1 MSTLGD
7 MQKQLSYIVE
17 EAKTKGYKIEDV
29 IPENMQ
35 NHFSEMTEL
44 NAARQ
49 YIHEIQARE
58 QDLQIDNNALRAK
71 IKEKEAEINDQPA
84 EFKALKVDLQQAYR
98 QIDYYRDLSEDSQR
112 RAQRY
117 QRDLSLAV
125 KDHIAFDEAIA
136 KVERLQNEL
145 GQHQST
151 IRQLQTENERTA
163 ETFAHLRA
171 QDARLIAAKEAQF
184 ANIMSHTSQIENENE
199 LFNETFTTLI
209 DKLEFEVSSAATSV
223 NDKATLL
230 RKMEILHNAIFSE
243 VAPLNRLF
251 SRALKVLQIYQM
263 LFKSLSNPCSPDIA
277 SLPLEL
283 DPLIEDAMQDLYVY
297 NEVHRT
303 MCQDSGLA
311 GEHIRVHLNG
321 ISKSAND
328 MLQSLSSIKGDM
340 ANFLARLKKEPG
352 TWAAMKAKFGIS
364 GKKKVIGKR
373 FSVH

>member
-7 MQKQLSYIVE
+7 MQKQLSHIVE

-117 QRDLSLAV
+117 HRDLSLAV
-125 KDHIAFDEAIA
+125 KDQIAFNEAIA
-136 KVERLQNEL
+136 KIERLQNEL

-171 QDARLIAAKEAQF
+171 
-184 ANIMSHTSQIENENE
+184 
-199 LFNETFTTLI
+199 
-209 DKLEFEVSSAATSV
+209 
-223 NDKATLL
+223 
-230 RKMEILHNAIFSE
+230 
-243 VAPLNRLF
+243 
-251 SRALKVLQIYQM
+251 
-263 LFKSLSNPCSPDIA
+263 
-277 SLPLEL
+277 
-283 DPLIEDAMQDLYVY
+283 
-297 NEVHRT
+297 
-303 MCQDSGLA
+303 
-311 GEHIRVHLNG
+311 
-321 ISKSAND
+321 
-328 MLQSLSSIKGDM
+328 
-340 ANFLARLKKEPG
+340 
-352 TWAAMKAKFGIS
+352 
-364 GKKKVIGKR
+364 
-373 FSVH
+373 

>member
-7 MQKQLSYIVE
+7 MQKQLSHIVE

-117 QRDLSLAV
+117 HRDLSLAV
-125 KDHIAFDEAIA
+125 KDQIAFNEAIA
-136 KVERLQNEL
+136 KIERLQNEL

-163 ETFAHLRA
+163 ETFAHLR
-171 QDARLIAAKEAQF
+171 AQF

-263 LFKSLSNPCSPDIA
+263 LFQSLSDPCNSDIA

-283 DPLIEDAMQDLYVY
+283 DPLIEGAMQDLYVY

>member
-1 MSTLGD
+1 MPTLGD
-7 MQKQLSYIVE
+7 MQKQLSHIVE
-17 EAKTKGYKIEDV
+17 EAKSKGYKIKDV

-98 QIDYYRDLSEDSQR
+98 QIDYYRDLSQDSQR

-117 QRDLSLAV
+117 QSDLSLAV
-125 KDHIAFDEAIA
+125 KDQIAFNEAIA
-136 KVERLQNEL
+136 KIERLQNEL

-171 QDARLIAAKEAQF
+171 QDARLIAANEAQF

-263 LFKSLSNPCSPDIA
+263 LFQSLFNPCSPDIA

-303 MCQDSGLA
+303 MCQNSGLA

-328 MLQSLSSIKGDM
+328 MLQSLSSIKGDV

-352 TWAAMKAKFGIS
+352 TWAAIKAKLVYLG
-364 GKKKVIGKR
+364 GR
-373 FSVH
+373 RL

>member
-1 MSTLGD
+1 
-7 MQKQLSYIVE
+7 
-17 EAKTKGYKIEDV
+17 
-29 IPENMQ
+29 
-35 NHFSEMTEL
+35 
-44 NAARQ
+44 
-49 YIHEIQARE
+49 
-58 QDLQIDNNALRAK
+58 
-71 IKEKEAEINDQPA
+71 
-84 EFKALKVDLQQAYR
+84 
-98 QIDYYRDLSEDSQR
+98 
-112 RAQRY
+112 
-117 QRDLSLAV
+117 
-125 KDHIAFDEAIA
+125 
-136 KVERLQNEL
+136 
-145 GQHQST
+145 
-151 IRQLQTENERTA
+151 
-163 ETFAHLRA
+163 
-171 QDARLIAAKEAQF
+171 
-184 ANIMSHTSQIENENE
+184 MSHTSQIENENE

-263 LFKSLSNPCSPDIA
+263 LFQSLSDPCNSDIA

-283 DPLIEDAMQDLYVY
+283 DPLIEGAMQDLYVY